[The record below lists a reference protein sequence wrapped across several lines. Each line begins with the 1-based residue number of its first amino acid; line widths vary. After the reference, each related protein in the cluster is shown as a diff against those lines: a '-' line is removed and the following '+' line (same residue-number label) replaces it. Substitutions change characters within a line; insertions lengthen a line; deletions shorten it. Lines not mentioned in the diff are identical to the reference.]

1 MILATLM
8 SLMTIL
14 MMTTLIRSMIIISRK
29 KSVKKVILSKW
40 ILLIWIKEEGGDDV
54 VIPAYSLQKSHVCYN
69 VTKKSK
75 IYFRK
80 KDWRI

>member
-1 MILATLM
+1 MILAALM

-40 ILLIWIKEEGGDDV
+40 ILLIWIRIKEKGGDDDC
-54 VIPAYSLQKSHVCYN
+54 YSRLFF
-69 VTKKSK
+69 TKNP
-75 IYFRK
+75 IFATM
-80 KDWRI
+80 

>member
-40 ILLIWIKEEGGDDV
+40 ILLIWIKEKGGDDDC
-54 VIPAYSLQKSHVCYN
+54 YSRLFFTKSPMFA
-69 VTKKSK
+69 TM
-75 IYFRK
+75 
-80 KDWRI
+80 